1 MESTKKTWWEKLAII
16 ATITIALTGLTRI
29 VMDILN
35 PSTPTPKDT
44 TAQEYAIQNAQLQQ
58 QHLALMKRLDQ
69 MEKEQLKSNQ
79 QQLETKLAELTN
91 QLKAK
96 ESDYNQT
103 KQSTQSDTTHNHH
116 TPQHERPIIKELIPD
131 LNGVWQADG
140 KTTAYTI
147 TQKSKYFTIS
157 EVSETNNGIITTAV
171 GEGYV
176 ENNKVI
182 ATFTTIFNTTAEI
195 EWQLSKDQTMM
206 KGIIK
211 ETDNPLTTEI
221 HLKRKK

>member
-16 ATITIALTGLTRI
+16 ATITIALTGLARI
-29 VMDILN
+29 LMDITN
-35 PSTPTPKDT
+35 PTTPTPKDT

-58 QHLALMKRLDQ
+58 HLALMKRIDQ
-69 MEKEQLKSNQ
+69 MEKEQLKSSQ
-79 QQLETKLAELTN
+79 QQLETKLAELTA

-96 ESDYNQT
+96 ESEYNQD
-103 KQSTQSDTTHNHH
+103 KQTAKSDTTTKQH

-140 KTTAYTI
+140 KTIEYTI

-176 ENNKVI
+176 ENNKVV

-195 EWQLSKDQTMM
+195 EWQLSKDQSMM

-211 ETDNPLTTEI
+211 ETNNPLTTEI
-221 HLKRKK
+221 YLKRKK